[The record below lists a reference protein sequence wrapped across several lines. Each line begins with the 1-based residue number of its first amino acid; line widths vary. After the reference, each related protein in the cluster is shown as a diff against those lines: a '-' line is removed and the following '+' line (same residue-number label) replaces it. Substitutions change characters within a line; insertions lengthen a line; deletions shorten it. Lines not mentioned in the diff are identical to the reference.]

1 VLLSALP
8 LIQHRQGRPF
18 PGPTAAAIVVDLPAC
33 VAIDYP
39 MTLIQMDMLRRNLE
53 RGCRFEVD
61 LGGASYHLEA
71 GEYEDM
77 PRDRNEVW
85 QAYALEYLRTGDAVV
100 LARFSS
106 GVGFSPET
114 RRWCVGG
121 LSSAGLGATL
131 FAFPSRNGRRGVSHG
146 GL

>member
-1 VLLSALP
+1 MA
-8 LIQHRQGRPF
+8 
-18 PGPTAAAIVVDLPAC
+18 T
-33 VAIDYP
+33 DYP
-39 MTLIQMDMLRRNLE
+39 MALIQMDLLRRNLE

-71 GEYEDM
+71 DAYEDM

-100 LARFSS
+100 IARFSS

-114 RRWCVGG
+114 AKVVRGWPE
-121 LSSAGLGATL
+121 LGRSER
-131 FAFPSRNGRRGVSHG
+131 FVIRKPQP
-146 GL
+146 